1 MGGCLGTVPQHPNY
15 AMNGG
20 FPNGMELGLLRQNMQ
35 GFMDPRFSVAGDMLG
50 NGGVPMMPMNGM
62 AQNNRMSY
70 AQAAGGVPPT
80 PPTGM
85 CGGYGGPPALPS
97 RCNSSSAKKEIFIA
111 LHDYSARTTEDLSFR
126 KGEKLEILNMMDGD
140 WWQARNIVTK
150 KRGYIPSNYVAPAS
164 SLQAKPWFFG
174 KIKRMD
180 AERQLLKTG
189 EQGSFLVRE
198 SESKL
203 GEFSLSL
210 RDVNSVKHYRLGRWA
225 NGEFYINRRTTFP
238 DLASL
243 VDHYSTASYGLCC
256 TLRKPLEVIE
266 KPQIDLCYNSKDQWE
281 IPRESLKLIKKLG
294 HGQFGEVWQGVWNNT
309 TPVAIKTLKPVLRNI
324 PCQFHGLWWFFGKI
338 KRMDAERQLLKT
350 GEQGSFLVRES
361 ESKLGEFSL
370 SLRDVNS
377 VKHYRLGRWANG
389 EFYINRRTTFPDLAS
404 LVDHYSTASYGLCC
418 TLRKPLEVI
427 EKPQIDLCYN
437 SKDQWEIPRES
448 LKLIKKLGHGQ
459 FGEVWQGVW
468 NNTTPVAIKT
478 LKPGSMSPDAFLQ
491 EAAIMKKLRHPKL
504 IQLYAVCTM
513 EEPIYIVTELMSNGS
528 LLDYLQ
534 RDKGNSL
541 RLPEL
546 LDMATQVAS
555 GMAYLEQNNY
565 VHRDLA
571 ARNVLCGDNN
581 ICKVAD
587 FGLSRLMRDGEYNAS
602 EGAMFPIKWTAP
614 EAALYSRFSIKS
626 DVWSFGILLYEL
638 VTYGR
643 MPYPGMTNAEV
654 LTQVE
659 KGYRM
664 PCSPGC
670 PDSLYQIMLDCW
682 KKDECERPTF
692 ESLQWRLEDFFALQG
707 SDYSEA
713 DVIK

>member
-35 GFMDPRFSVAGDMLG
+35 GFMDPRFSVGSDMLG
-50 NGGVPMMPMNGM
+50 NGGMNGIT
-62 AQNNRMSY
+62 QNNRISY

-97 RCNSSSAKKEIFIA
+97 RCNSSAAGGSKKEIFIA
-111 LHDYSARTTEDLSFR
+111 LHDYAARTTEDLSFR

-140 WWQARNIVTK
+140 WWQARNIVNK

-164 SLQAKPWFFG
+164 SLQAKAWFFG

-225 NGEFYINRRTTFP
+225 NGEFYINRRTTFR

-256 TLRKPLEVIE
+256 TLRRPLEVIE
-266 KPQIDLCYNSKDQWE
+266 KPQIDLCYN
-281 IPRESLKLIKKLG
+281 
-294 HGQFGEVWQGVWNNT
+294 T
-309 TPVAIKTLKPVLRNI
+309 
-324 PCQFHGLWWFFGKI
+324 
-338 KRMDAERQLLKT
+338 
-350 GEQGSFLVRES
+350 
-361 ESKLGEFSL
+361 
-370 SLRDVNS
+370 
-377 VKHYRLGRWANG
+377 
-389 EFYINRRTTFPDLAS
+389 
-404 LVDHYSTASYGLCC
+404 
-418 TLRKPLEVI
+418 
-427 EKPQIDLCYN
+427 
-437 SKDQWEIPRES
+437 KDQWEIPRES

-643 MPYPGMTNAEV
+643 MPYAGMTNAEV